1 MKFHLIQSDNKNLI
15 TGYDLNWVEVNQ
27 TRHESSLIMTP
38 DRLFL
43 EWSVKTIKD
52 MKENSFEAIE
62 SLDIEI
68 ILLGTGNKQEHLE
81 PKLLEYFSK
90 KNRIS
95 VQPVL
100 KTICRQRPPVN
111 KYHILF
117 VPLTDSQFTKQTHL

>member
-38 DRLFL
+38 DRLFP
-43 EWSVKTIKD
+43 EWSVKKTKD
-52 MKENSFEAIE
+52 IKENSFEAIE

-90 KNRIS
+90 KNIAIESMSNQSACRTYNILANEERK
-95 VQPVL
+95 VL
-100 KTICRQRPPVN
+100 
-111 KYHILF
+111 LA
-117 VPLTDSQFTKQTHL
+117 LML

>member
-27 TRHESSLIMTP
+27 VRHQSSLIVTP
-38 DRLFL
+38 DQLLL

-52 MKENSFEAIE
+52 INENSFEAIK

-68 ILLGTGNKQEHLE
+68 ILLGTGNTQEHLE

-90 KNRIS
+90 KNIAIESMSNQSACRTYNILANEERK
-95 VQPVL
+95 VL
-100 KTICRQRPPVN
+100 
-111 KYHILF
+111 LA
-117 VPLTDSQFTKQTHL
+117 LML

>member
-43 EWSVKTIKD
+43 EWSVKTILD
-52 MKENSFEAIE
+52 MKENSFKAIE

-68 ILLGTGNKQEHLE
+68 ILLGTGNTQEHLE

-90 KNRIS
+90 KNIAIESMSNQSACRTYNILANEERK
-95 VQPVL
+95 VL
-100 KTICRQRPPVN
+100 
-111 KYHILF
+111 LA
-117 VPLTDSQFTKQTHL
+117 LML

>member
-52 MKENSFEAIE
+52 MKENCFEAIE

-68 ILLGTGNKQEHLE
+68 ILLGTGNTQEHLE

-90 KNRIS
+90 KNIAIESMSNQSACRTYNILANEERK
-95 VQPVL
+95 VL
-100 KTICRQRPPVN
+100 
-111 KYHILF
+111 LA
-117 VPLTDSQFTKQTHL
+117 LML

>member
-27 TRHESSLIMTP
+27 VRHQSSLIVTP
-38 DRLFL
+38 DQLLL

-52 MKENSFEAIE
+52 INENSFEAIE

-68 ILLGTGNKQEHLE
+68 ILLGTGNTQEHLE

-90 KNRIS
+90 KNIAIESMSNQSACRTYNILANEERK
-95 VQPVL
+95 VL
-100 KTICRQRPPVN
+100 
-111 KYHILF
+111 LA
-117 VPLTDSQFTKQTHL
+117 LML

>member
-38 DRLFL
+38 DRLFP
-43 EWSVKTIKD
+43 EWSVKTTKD

-68 ILLGTGNKQEHLE
+68 ILLGTGNTQEHLE

-90 KNRIS
+90 KNIAIESMSNQSACRTYNILANEERK
-95 VQPVL
+95 VL
-100 KTICRQRPPVN
+100 
-111 KYHILF
+111 LA
-117 VPLTDSQFTKQTHL
+117 LML